1 MDVKERFYSLQY
13 FVATMRILF
22 VIVGAESCRLGEHSC
37 VRLQGHDAR
46 RAADAVLVARGR

>member
-1 MDVKERFYSLQY
+1 MFYSLQY